1 MNEITPLGKE
11 LRKLRIDL
19 GVNMSHMAKKI
30 GYSTS
35 MLSAI
40 EVDQRSIPDN
50 FVEKLMTAYPSLIVN
65 RKKFEELVVLQN
77 GTVKLPVKETN
88 VDLVAA
94 LARKFESSSED
105 TSFFEDLRKLLN
117 Q

>member
-1 MNEITPLGKE
+1 MSEITPLGKE

-19 GVNMSHMAKKI
+19 EENMANMAKKI

-40 EVDQRSIPDN
+40 EVNQRTVPDN
-50 FVEKLMTAYPSLIVN
+50 FVEKLLTAYPSLQIN

-77 GTVKLPVKETN
+77 GAVRLAVNEEN

-94 LARKFESSSED
+94 LARRLENPNEKP
-105 TSFFEDLRKLLN
+105 SFFEDLRILLN
-117 Q
+117 R